1 MQGIDRLIR
10 CNDGDVVTEVNALI
24 PEADGIMVL
33 VNDPVYG
40 GSGGFTYATSYTEGE
55 TGEMVASHELGH
67 SLIGL
72 WDEYDYGYDA
82 GYNGGPNCSA
92 EGDGSSWAHWLG
104 QRRSRCL
111 RHLLL
116 PGSVSAHSKRLHDEF
131 ATGQLLSRV
140 SRTHRSRHLR
150 SLAQFVC
157 RYFRA

>member
-1 MQGIDRLIR
+1 MSAESGASHYESTPQVIRDTAYNCYYGCAGIDRLIC
-10 CNDGDVVTEVNALI
+10 CNDSEVVAEVNALI

-72 WDEYDYGYDA
+72 WDEYDYGYNA

-92 EGDGSSWAHWLG
+92 EGDGSAWAHWLDKG
-104 QRRSRCL
+104 EVDAF
-111 RHLLL
+111 L
-116 PGSVSAHSKRLHDEF
+116 PVHTETCIVRPPTTA
-131 ATGQLLSRV
+131 
-140 SRTHRSRHLR
+140 
-150 SLAQFVC
+150 
-157 RYFRA
+157 